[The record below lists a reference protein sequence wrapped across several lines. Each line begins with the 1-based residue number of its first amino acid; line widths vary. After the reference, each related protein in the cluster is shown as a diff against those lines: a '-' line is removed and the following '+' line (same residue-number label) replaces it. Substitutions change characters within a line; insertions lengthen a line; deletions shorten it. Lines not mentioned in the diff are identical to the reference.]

1 MAADGRK
8 HILAIGGGALMP
20 RETLPLYFE
29 QAMRLSGKP
38 RPRMCVLNTA
48 EGDSPAA
55 TVRFYDRLADGPA
68 EVRHLALF
76 PMPNVADPED
86 FLLSQD
92 VIWVGG
98 GSVANMLAVWR
109 VHGLDDV
116 FRKAWN
122 AGVVLLGSSA
132 GGICWFEGGTTDSF
146 GPVLRP
152 FTDGL
157 GMLKGSYCP
166 HYESEARRRPLF
178 QRLVQDGTLPDGFAC
193 DDGVAV
199 HFVDDEPAE
208 VVADR
213 PEGRA
218 YSVRR
223 GQDGDVVESA
233 LPVRFLGASE

>member
-20 RETLPLYFE
+20 RETFPLYCAE
-29 QAMRLSGKP
+29 AIRLSGKA
-38 RPRMCVLNTA
+38 RPKMRVLNTA
-48 EGDSPAA
+48 EGDNPA
-55 TVRFYDRLADGPA
+55 TTQRIQDRLAGGPG
-68 EVRHLALF
+68 ELRHLALF

-86 FLLSQD
+86 LLLSQD
-92 VIWVGG
+92 VVFVGG

-109 VHGLDDV
+109 VHGLDEV
-116 FRKAWN
+116 FRKAWE

-146 GPVLRP
+146 GPELRP

-157 GMLKGSYCP
+157 GLLKGSYCP
-166 HYESEARRRPLF
+166 HYESEELRRPLF
-178 QRLVQDGTLPDGFAC
+178 QRLVQDGTLPDGYGC

-199 HFVDDEPAE
+199 HYVDDELAE

-213 PEGRA
+213 PGARGF
-218 YSVRR
+218 SVRR
-223 GQDGDVVESA
+223 GSEGMVEESA
-233 LPVRFLGASE
+233 LDVRFLGE